1 VGCNLLGE
9 LAEATTVL
17 GSNVDKDTEYPE
29 IFHDFPRL
37 VEANI

>member
-9 LAEATTVL
+9 LAEATTL
-17 GSNVDKDTEYPE
+17 SGSNIGKDTEYHE

-37 VEANI
+37 IEANI